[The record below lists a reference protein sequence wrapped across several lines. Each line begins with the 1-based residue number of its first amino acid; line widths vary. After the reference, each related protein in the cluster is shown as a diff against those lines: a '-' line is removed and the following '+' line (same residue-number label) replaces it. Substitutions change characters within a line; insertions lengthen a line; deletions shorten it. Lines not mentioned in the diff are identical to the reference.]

1 MVKIAENGLKGKTEV
16 TKLSLENNG
25 IGNLGLQA
33 LSLSLMDCKKLQELY
48 LYNNELDDDPL
59 DEFVAFLRQQ
69 EDLVAIGLEF
79 NRIGYKGAAIILH
92 ALTGLSKLEKVY
104 LNQNDINA
112 QGGDSLFNFVSQ
124 VKNLKELR
132 ISNNHLEDSAG

>member
-1 MVKIAENGLKGKTEV
+1 MVKIAEKGLHGKTDI

-25 IGNLGLQA
+25 IGNQGLKA
-33 LSLSLMDCKKLQELY
+33 LSLSLMHCKKLQELY

-59 DEFVAFLRQQ
+59 NEFVAFLKQQ

-79 NRIGYKGAAIILH
+79 NRIGYKGAAIILY

-104 LNQNDINA
+104 LN
-112 QGGDSLFNFVSQ
+112 
-124 VKNLKELR
+124 
-132 ISNNHLEDSAG
+132 